1 MNFHLQKIKNKIKR
15 KMKGAEILKNL
26 IDSPRNIQNQNRWTK
41 KFIL

>member
-1 MNFHLQKIKNKIKR
+1 MEEEGSRNSKK
-15 KMKGAEILKNL
+15 L